1 VLSSKNGLLRISA
14 ARDQAP
20 SARSSAIADSIDIPQ
35 GTTMSQVFRYSDDT
49 LNAPLSSS
57 AADAAPAATIL
68 IVDDHALLRVGIVT
82 SLGLVENVKL
92 RLLEASNLNDAM
104 TIYREDPN
112 IALVL
117 LDLNMPD
124 CKGLQGLKQFL
135 ETFPQARVAVISG
148 TQDEFVIGQVRA
160 LGAVGYVTKGQAPRM
175 MCDTVLG
182 LLANSTGYGAGGMAS
197 NGFPRFPNASRYDR
211 VAELGPRHLEILELV
226 LSGCSNQEISTATGL
241 SLGTIKNYVSTILLA
256 LDVKSRSHLIS
267 LFR

>member
-1 VLSSKNGLLRISA
+1 
-14 ARDQAP
+14 
-20 SARSSAIADSIDIPQ
+20 
-35 GTTMSQVFRYSDDT
+35 MSQVLPYATD
-49 LNAPLSSS
+49 SSG
-57 AADAAPAATIL
+57 AMGVPRNHLADESVRMMSKLL
-68 IVDDHALLRVGIVT
+68 IVDDHALVRLGIVT
-82 SLGLVENVKL
+82 SLGAIENAKL
-92 RLLEASNLNDAM
+92 QLLEASTLHDAM
-104 TIYREDPN
+104 TLYRSEPD

-135 ETFPQARVAVISG
+135 EAFPDARVAVISG

-160 LGAVGYVTKGQAPRM
+160 LGAVGYVTKGQAPAA
-175 MCDTVLG
+175 MCDTVMG
-182 LLANSTGYGAGGMAS
+182 LLPSAQGGAPSG
-197 NGFPRFPNASRYDR
+197 GFPRFPSSSRYDR

-226 LSGCSNQEISTATGL
+226 LSGCSNQEISNATGL

>member
-1 VLSSKNGLLRISA
+1 MSQMLPYATASIGASA
-14 ARDQAP
+14 APRNHL
-20 SARSSAIADSIDIPQ
+20 ADSPSR
-35 GTTMSQVFRYSDDT
+35 TMSK
-49 LNAPLSSS
+49 L
-57 AADAAPAATIL
+57 L
-68 IVDDHALLRVGIVT
+68 IVDDHALVRIGIVT
-82 SLGLVENVKL
+82 SLGAVENANL
-92 RLLEASNLNDAM
+92 QLFEASTLTDAI
-104 TIYREDPN
+104 TLYRSEPD

-135 ETFPQARVAVISG
+135 EAFPQARVAVISG

-160 LGAVGYVTKGQAPRM
+160 LGAVGYVTKGQAPRQ
-175 MCDTVLG
+175 MCDTVMG
-182 LLANSTGYGAGGMAS
+182 LLAAAQGSAS
-197 NGFPRFPNASRYDR
+197 NGFPRFPSSSRYDR

>member
-1 VLSSKNGLLRISA
+1 MNSVLHTGADSTA
-14 ARDQAP
+14 VAV
-20 SARSSAIADSIDIPQ
+20 SAIPK
-35 GTTMSQVFRYSDDT
+35 V
-49 LNAPLSSS
+49 
-57 AADAAPAATIL
+57 L

-82 SLGLVENVKL
+82 SLSAIEGTPLEL
-92 RLLEASNLNDAM
+92 IEASTLHDAIE
-104 TIYREDPN
+104 TYRAHPDTT
-112 IALVL
+112 LVL

-135 ETFPQARVAVISG
+135 ETYPQARVAVISG

-160 LGAVGYVTKGQAPRM
+160 LGAVGYVTKGQAPGS
-175 MCDTVLG
+175 MCDIVLS
-182 LLANSTGYGAGGMAS
+182 LLSATPGAGNGHGAS
-197 NGFPRFPNASRYDR
+197 ARFPRFPSSSRYDR

>member
-1 VLSSKNGLLRISA
+1 MSKL
-14 ARDQAP
+14 
-20 SARSSAIADSIDIPQ
+20 
-35 GTTMSQVFRYSDDT
+35 
-49 LNAPLSSS
+49 
-57 AADAAPAATIL
+57 L
-68 IVDDHALLRVGIVT
+68 IVDDHALVRVGIVT
-82 SLGLVENVKL
+82 SLGAIDNANLQ
-92 RLLEASNLNDAM
+92 LLEASTLSDAM
-104 TIYREDPN
+104 DTYRSEPD

-135 ETFPQARVAVISG
+135 EAFPQARVAVISG

-160 LGAVGYVTKGQAPRM
+160 LGAVGYVTKGQAPRA
-175 MCDTVLG
+175 MCDTVMG
-182 LLANSTGYGAGGMAS
+182 LLAAAQGNGAGAT
-197 NGFPRFPNASRYDR
+197 FPRFPSSSRYDR

>member
-1 VLSSKNGLLRISA
+1 
-14 ARDQAP
+14 
-20 SARSSAIADSIDIPQ
+20 
-35 GTTMSQVFRYSDDT
+35 MSQMLPYATASLGDSVALRNH
-49 LNAPLSSS
+49 L
-57 AADAAPAATIL
+57 ADQPARMMSKLL
-68 IVDDHALLRVGIVT
+68 IVDDHALVRLGIVT
-82 SLGLVENVKL
+82 SLGTVENANL
-92 RLLEASNLNDAM
+92 QLLEASTLHDAM
-104 TIYREDPN
+104 TLYRSEPD

-135 ETFPQARVAVISG
+135 QAFPQARVAVISG

-160 LGAVGYVTKGQAPRM
+160 LGAVGYVTKGQAPRA
-175 MCDTVLG
+175 MCDTVMG
-182 LLANSTGYGAGGMAS
+182 LLANTQGNS
-197 NGFPRFPNASRYDR
+197 NGGFPRFPSSSRYDR